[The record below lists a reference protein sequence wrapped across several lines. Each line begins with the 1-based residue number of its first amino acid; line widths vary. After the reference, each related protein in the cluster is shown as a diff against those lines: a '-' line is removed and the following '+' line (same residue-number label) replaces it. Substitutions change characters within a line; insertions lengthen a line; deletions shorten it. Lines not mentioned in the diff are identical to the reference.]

1 MERTHRIFVLCLVVF
16 GCAAL
21 QLPDYM
27 KPCSRSDPNFN
38 ACALQQGREAMSRMV
53 QGDDKYGVP
62 VLDPLLIRKLTTT
75 YNGFT
80 ATTRNST
87 VVGVKGVV
95 IEDISFDFDKQLVRV
110 AFMFPTLQFNGLY
123 EMSGKLAGLPIS
135 GKGDY
140 DLFLSG
146 LSGNYSTNYT
156 LARLRDGQLHAM
168 PQSYAVDFDIRGLK
182 VHFGNLFKGNRLLGN
197 SINDFI
203 NENWRLVVE
212 ELGKPVLTSLGSI
225 VHEVLLNLAEKI
237 PYDELFAA

>member
-140 DLFLSG
+140 DLFLS
-146 LSGNYSTNYT
+146 
-156 LARLRDGQLHAM
+156 
-168 PQSYAVDFDIRGLK
+168 
-182 VHFGNLFKGNRLLGN
+182 N